1 MSITCQS
8 HDGTARVSIEGEM
21 TIYTAAELGAVL
33 LPLLAD
39 MQNNSDDLAIDLSQ
53 VTEMDSAGVQL
64 LMLSKR
70 ESQRAGK
77 ALHLD
82 GHSQAVLETFEL
94 CNLAPYFG
102 DPLILAPD
110 E

>member
-1 MSITCQS
+1 MPITCQYRE
-8 HDGTARVSIEGEM
+8 GTAHVSIEGEM
-21 TIYTAAELGAVL
+21 TIYTAAELAAVL

-39 MQNNSDDLAIDLSQ
+39 MQNSGDDLAIDLSQ

-64 LMLSKR
+64 LMLGKR

-77 ALHLD
+77 ALHLG

-94 CNLAPYFG
+94 CNLAPHFG
-102 DPLILAPD
+102 DPLILAPA